1 MKWCCKVFQGWFEEA
16 GKRGLGV
23 FVSTQGDPEPAFILQ
38 HRALNPG
45 VPAPQTDSPLSLV
58 SDVHISF
65 CPWCGADLKRAYRD
79 SFRELDRSELRVP
92 L

>member
-1 MKWCCKVFQGWFEEA
+1 VECSKA
-16 GKRGLGV
+16 GLRKLAKEDSV
-23 FVSTQGDPEPAFILQ
+23 SFVSTQGDPEPAFILQ
-38 HRALNPG
+38 HRALDPG
-45 VPAPQTDSPLSLV
+45 VPAPQTDSPLSVV

-79 SFRELDRSELRVP
+79 NFRELDRSELRVP